1 MVVEA
6 LGALPPRPARPRTA
20 DSAEDVV
27 AWLVIRGASHLDD
40 VHAQFIEAAQGVA
53 SMLDRVSTGKSSI
66 NSLGVLQ
73 SRGLLID
80 ILAARRADA
89 VEHLKEA
96 IHAYQRVTALGNGT
110 TQPARRA
117 GSRPVLPG
125 PPPTPAGRKASTP
138 RPH

>member
-6 LGALPPRPARPRTA
+6 LGALPPRPTRPRTA
-20 DSAEDVV
+20 DSAEDIV
-27 AWLVIRGASHLDD
+27 AWLVIRAASHLDH
-40 VHAQFIEAAQGVA
+40 VHAQFTDAAQGVA

-96 IHAYQRVTALGNGT
+96 IHAYQRVTAFGNRT
-110 TQPARRA
+110 AQPARRA
-117 GSRPVLPG
+117 GPGPVPPG
-125 PPPTPAGRKASTP
+125 PPPTPAGHNASTP